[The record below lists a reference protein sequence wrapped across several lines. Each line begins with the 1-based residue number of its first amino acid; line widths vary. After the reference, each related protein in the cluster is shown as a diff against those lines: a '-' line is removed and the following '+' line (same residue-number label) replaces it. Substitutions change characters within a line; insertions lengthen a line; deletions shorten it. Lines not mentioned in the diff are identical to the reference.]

1 MSPTIPERTATA
13 ADLADHA
20 ARARRALDGQ
30 QRPRTLHA
38 IAEQA
43 VKLTH
48 CPHCSAVPGRVCKRG
63 GGYHVARFAAAVE
76 RGTMTS
82 AEFEGILDELGAFRS
97 NTVVYDVKPAGAR

>member
-1 MSPTIPERTATA
+1 MTTIQPHRTATPEE
-13 ADLADHA
+13 LADHA
-20 ARARRALDGQ
+20 ARVDRALDGQ

-38 IAEQA
+38 ICEQA

-48 CPHCSAVPGRVCKRG
+48 CPHCCKVPGQACKRG
-63 GGYHVARFAAAVE
+63 GGFHVARFAAAVE

-97 NTVVYDVKPAGAR
+97 GTVIYDVKPGGAL